1 MVLIELTELIR
12 GHNFRFLKFEVN
24 LPADM
29 FLAPDPPPALRS
41 SVFSKCLHR
50 MVLIEL
56 TELIRGHNFRFLKF
70 EVNLPADFTLDFAI
84 NLQKGL

>member
-1 MVLIELTELIR
+1 
-12 GHNFRFLKFEVN
+12 
-24 LPADM
+24 M
-29 FLAPDPPPALRS
+29 FLAFFEMDVREVDENACSRM
-41 SVFSKCLHR
+41 FMHR

-56 TELIRGHNFRFLKF
+56 TELIRGHHFRFLKF